1 MRSRGASIR
10 SPDKMH
16 FLDTH
21 GEQSKVHSS
30 RPLIFAIVG
39 TWFVSNVS
47 LGSVTK
53 WTYLYGELCPA
64 SGAPCRAYKFP
75 FAVTAMHMLFSW
87 LVCLILIWRRE
98 QTLIRL
104 DMQAQLKKIAPL
116 AAIFSV
122 CIAMGNLSLKYI
134 FPSFNQ
140 MLSSVSPL
148 VTVLVSVFLR
158 GKRYNYWTWASMPVI
173 CGGLLLCGGQ
183 EVNYDSLGVALVV
196 GATILRALKS
206 VMQEKLLDP
215 KERYLDSVTLTYY
228 MAPWAGSFLVMMSLA
243 FEGVEPLAMLLTA
256 PGLGVG
262 ETDVW
267 SDQADAPTSAG
278 TDMGKLRRDSGLGAL
293 LALLAMSGLNACLV
307 NISGNMVTAHLGA
320 VALQILGNVKS
331 CLAIVVSAAIFQN
344 PVAPA
349 QAAGVVV
356 CLLGVWVYQRKGGP
370 AVVAPS

>member
-1 MRSRGASIR
+1 MGEAYKTRW
-10 SPDKMH
+10 
-16 FLDTH
+16 LDTH
-21 GEQSKVHSS
+21 GQDPKLHG
-30 RPLIFAIVG
+30 RPRGPLLCIMVG

-64 SGAPCRAYKFP
+64 SGDRCRAYKFP
-75 FAVTAMHMLFSW
+75 FAVTAVHMLFSW
-87 LVCLILIWRRE
+87 LVCLILVRRRE
-98 QTLIRL
+98 QTSLTL
-104 DMQAQLKKIAPL
+104 DWRAQLRKIMPL

-122 CIAMGNLSLKYI
+122 CVAMGNLSLKYI
-134 FPSFNQ
+134 YPSFNQ

-158 GKRYNYWTWASMPVI
+158 GKRYNCWTWVSMPVI
-173 CGGLLLCGGQ
+173 CGGLLLCGQQ
-183 EVNYDSLGVALVV
+183 EVNYNALGVALVV

-206 VMQEKLLDP
+206 VMQEKMLDP
-215 KERYLDSVTLTYY
+215 SERYLDSVTLTYY
-228 MAPWAGSFLVMMSLA
+228 MAPWAGCFLVTMSLA

-267 SDQADAPTSAG
+267 SDQAVIPDSAG
-278 TDMGKLRRDSGLGAL
+278 TDAGKLRRDSGLGTL
-293 LALLAMSGLNACLV
+293 LALLAISGLNACLV

-320 VALQILGNVKS
+320 VTLQILGNVKS

-344 PVAPA
+344 PVAPS

-356 CLLGVWVYQRKGGP
+356 CLFGVWVYQRKGGP
-370 AVVAPS
+370 AVVAAS